1 MLKANI
7 ILSITSKELKISP
20 CALFDKRFNS
30 FESRGPLSYCLL
42 RLCRNESSRSHSIH
56 MDMSQAYSFIFHVA
70 DQTDF
75 HLIGFARSLVRCL
88 SWCLLYTAQNR
99 MLMRTNAN
107 YNVSK
112 DGPRTYHPLQQ
123 VYWIFRPYMLHITSC
138 YKIFIAQLRFISGKK
153 IYRGIKYFLNGDGS
167 GDGS

>member
-1 MLKANI
+1 MNGSLAFLPSRNILKANI
-7 ILSITSKELKISP
+7 ILSITSKELKISS

-30 FESRGPLSYCLL
+30 FESRGPLSCSLL
-42 RLCRNESSRSHSIH
+42 RLCRNESSRSQSIH
-56 MDMSQAYSFIFHVA
+56 MDMSQAYSFIFHDA

-99 MLMRTNAN
+99 MLMRTNEN
-107 YNVSK
+107 YDVSK

-138 YKIFIAQLRFISGKK
+138 
-153 IYRGIKYFLNGDGS
+153 
-167 GDGS
+167 